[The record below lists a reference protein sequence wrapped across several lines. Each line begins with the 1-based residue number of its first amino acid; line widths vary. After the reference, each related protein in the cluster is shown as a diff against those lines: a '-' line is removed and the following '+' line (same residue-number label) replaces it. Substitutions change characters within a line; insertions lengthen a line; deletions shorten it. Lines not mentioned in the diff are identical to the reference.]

1 MAVRQAWAAG
11 SNCYFQAV
19 ARPWRITSIR
29 WSPVVLQTKPAE
41 RSSRE
46 RFKELLRKVGS
57 GEHTSTG
64 LSRAEA
70 DEAFELMLTGEAS
83 DAQIGAFL
91 IAHRIRRPEPQEL
104 TGMVDTYRRL
114 GPRLT
119 SAPEQARPICFG
131 MPFDGRKRTAPLYP
145 LTTLVLLSVGQP
157 VVLQAGGR
165 MPVKYGI
172 TAAELFEALGLQLAD
187 LPLEAVQSGFNSH
200 GLALVHQPT
209 HFPLAEH
216 LIPHRDDLGKRP
228 PIASAELLWTAHD
241 GDHLLVSGFV
251 HPPTESR
258 AWEALILAGEHDV
271 ITVKGQE
278 GGTDL
283 PISRACITA
292 RLRRGRAAERLILH
306 PRDHACF
313 GGDQEWTDLAQWT
326 QQAHEA
332 LENRGPLASALRWN
346 AGVYLWMA
354 GASTSLEAGLHQAAD
369 LLSQGRGLAVLEQ
382 LIQWRASVGG

>member
-1 MAVRQAWAAG
+1 V
-11 SNCYFQAV
+11 
-19 ARPWRITSIR
+19 P
-29 WSPVVLQTKPAE
+29 QTLSAE
-41 RSSRE
+41 RSPRE

-57 GEHTSTG
+57 GEHTSKG

-70 DEAFELMLTGEAS
+70 DEAFELMLTGQAS

-114 GPRLT
+114 GPRLS
-119 SAPEQARPICFG
+119 SAPGQTRPICFG

-145 LTTLVLLSVGQP
+145 LTTLALLSAGQP

-172 TAAELFEALGLQLAD
+172 TAAELFEALGLELAT
-187 LPLEAVQSGFNSH
+187 LSLEAVQAGFESH
-200 GLALVHQPT
+200 GLALVHQPS
-209 HFPLAEH
+209 HFPLAEQ

-241 GDHLLVSGFV
+241 GEHLLVSGFV

-258 AWEALILAGEHDV
+258 AWDALTLAGENDV

-292 RLRRGRAAERLILH
+292 RLRQGQAAERLILH
-306 PRDHACF
+306 PRDHACY
-313 GGDQEWTDLAQWT
+313 GGDEEWTDLERWT
-326 QQAHEA
+326 QQAREA
-332 LENRGPLASALRWN
+332 LHNRGPLVSALRWN

-354 GASTSLEAGLHQAAD
+354 GASTSLEAGLSQAD
-369 LLSQGRGLAVLEQ
+369 ELLNQGRALATLEQ

>member
-1 MAVRQAWAAG
+1 MPQTRSAG
-11 SNCYFQAV
+11 C
-19 ARPWRITSIR
+19 
-29 WSPVVLQTKPAE
+29 
-41 RSSRE
+41 SSRE
-46 RFKELLRKVGS
+46 RFKQLLRKVGS

-70 DEAFELMLTGEAS
+70 DEAFELMLTGQAS

-119 SAPEQARPICFG
+119 SAPDQARPICFG

-145 LTTLVLLSVGQP
+145 LTTLVLLSTGQP

-172 TAAELFEALGLQLAD
+172 SAAELFEALGLQLANI
-187 LPLEAVQSGFNSH
+187 PIEAVQTGFEHH
-200 GLALVHQPT
+200 GLALVHQPI
-209 HFPLAEH
+209 HFPLAEK

-228 PIASAELLWTAHD
+228 PIASAELLWTAHQ
-241 GDHLLVSGFV
+241 GDHLMVSGFV

-258 AWEALILAGEHDV
+258 AWEALTLAGETDV

-292 RLRRGRAAERLILH
+292 RLRRNQAAERLILH
-306 PRDHACF
+306 PRDHACY
-313 GGDQEWTDLAQWT
+313 GGDQEWADIEQWT

-332 LENRGPLASALRWN
+332 LQNRGPLASALRWN
-346 AGVYLWMA
+346 AGVYLWMS
-354 GASTSLEAGLHQAAD
+354 GVSTSLEAGLSQANE
-369 LLSQGRGLAVLEQ
+369 LLNQGRALATLEQ
-382 LIQWRASVGG
+382 LIQWRASVGV